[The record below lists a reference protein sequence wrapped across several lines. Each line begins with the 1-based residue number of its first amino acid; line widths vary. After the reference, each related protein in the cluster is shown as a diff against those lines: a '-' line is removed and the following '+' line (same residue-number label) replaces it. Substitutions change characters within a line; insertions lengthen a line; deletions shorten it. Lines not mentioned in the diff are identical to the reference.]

1 MKNIVVRTVRQLINT
16 ARMLID
22 SKELV
27 IKDIDTGKLMI
38 LENVSTYKSEAD
50 SDETMYVFNCKQAG
64 NGCMLFHQN
73 EK

>member
-1 MKNIVVRTVRQLINT
+1 
-16 ARMLID
+16 MLID

-27 IKDIDTGKLMI
+27 IKDTDTGKLMI